1 MPSTNLTAAFV
12 SQARPVDGRT
22 TEYRDA
28 KTPGLA
34 LRVTPR
40 GSRSWTL
47 RYRTHEGVQR
57 RYTIGPYPAVSLASA
72 REQALAVLTQAAS
85 GGDPAK
91 AKKAARQT
99 ATASRLHTIGDLAER
114 YFDDAAKGRHRP
126 KGKPKRPST
135 LKMDR
140 YYYHRLVAP
149 AFGSVPIA
157 EPRRADIQT
166 FINRIADE
174 HSPSSANQCR
184 NVLRQMFTYA
194 VFLELIPANP
204 CTFVDGPSFTTRERV
219 LSDDEL
225 RLIWTVCEDPA
236 SVPGLHMSHAMGI
249 AIQLALVT
257 LQRRAEAACINMA
270 EIDFEKA
277 LWTIPGDRTKNKR
290 THIVPLSDLAL
301 TLIREAIALCPH
313 EMDQP
318 YAGYLFPSPRKA
330 DTCVDPH
337 ALTRSFS
344 RLTEA
349 TDIQNAR
356 LHDLRRTG
364 ATHLTGEGL
373 SVSRFIVSQVLNHIS
388 DTGGAAAVTSVYDRN
403 AYLREKRR
411 ALDAWA
417 KYLTALV
424 FGETVASNVVHLS
437 GQ

>member
-1 MPSTNLTAAFV
+1 MPAKNLTGAFV
-12 SQARPVDGRT
+12 SPAKAIDGRT
-22 TEYRDA
+22 TEYRDT

-34 LRVTPR
+34 LRVTPK
-40 GSRSWTL
+40 GTRSWTL
-47 RYRTHEGVQR
+47 RYRTNEGVQR

-72 REQALAVLTQAAS
+72 REQALAVLTQAAG

-99 ATASRLHTIGDLAER
+99 ATAARLHTIGDLAER

-126 KGKPKRPST
+126 NGKPTRPST

-140 YYYHRLVAP
+140 YYYDRLVAP

-204 CTFVDGPSFTTRERV
+204 CTFVDGPSFTTRDRV
-219 LSDDEL
+219 LTDDEL
-225 RLIWTVCEDPA
+225 RIIWTACADPA
-236 SVPGLHMSHAMGI
+236 SVPGLHMTRAMGI

-257 LQRRAEAACINMA
+257 LQRRAEVACMHTQEINF
-270 EIDFEKA
+270 DKA
-277 LWTIPGDRTKNKR
+277 LWTIPGERTKNKR

-301 TLIREAIALCPH
+301 NLIREAIALCPH
-313 EMDQP
+313 EADQP
-318 YAGYLFPSPRKA
+318 YEGYLFPSPRKPGLP
-330 DTCVDPH
+330 VKPH
-337 ALTRSFS
+337 ALTRAFG

-349 TDIQNAR
+349 TGVENAR

-388 DTGGAAAVTSVYDRN
+388 DTGGSSAVTAVYDRN
-403 AYLREKRR
+403 AYLPEKRN

-417 KYLTALV
+417 LLLSHIVVGQALT
-424 FGETVASNVVHLS
+424 SNVVLLS
-437 GQ
+437 N